1 MLCSIINICSST
13 LATPLQGAVLG
24 AVGSPTLLSIVG
36 NRMFYNLKEAAE
48 HGVNVGTNWSSYS
61 HSAIMFD
68 DATEC
73 SAHVSTKRSSS
84 SASAIEDTRS
94 RRERYVA
101 HFMTPRP

>member
-13 LATPLQGAVLG
+13 FATPLQGAVLG

-48 HGVNVGTNWSSYS
+48 RGVNVGTNWSSYS
-61 HSAIMFD
+61 HSGIRFEDPA
-68 DATEC
+68 EC
-73 SAHVSTKRSSS
+73 QMQAGTNRSSY
-84 SASAIEDTRS
+84 SAGAIEDTRS
-94 RRERYVA
+94 RLERYVA